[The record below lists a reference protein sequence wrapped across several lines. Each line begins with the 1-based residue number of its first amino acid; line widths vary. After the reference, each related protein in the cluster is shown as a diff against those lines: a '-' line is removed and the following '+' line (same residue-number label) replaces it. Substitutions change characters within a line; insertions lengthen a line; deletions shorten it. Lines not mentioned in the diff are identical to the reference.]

1 MAASQTDYS
10 YYINLFVTQQDF
22 NRMPKGFSA
31 ALAAAQRA
39 EETSS
44 EKLFLNHGGF
54 STWAAY
60 YLARRDVESGS
71 HFAGQARL
79 AQSLRT
85 FDEKPVEFRISVV
98 KRVKDAL
105 PSEFHDKFQTFSEK
119 ARKRQRTTAASADL
133 GEENDHQRRTSEHTP
148 VGSADNINVSTDTFQ
163 SDLFFNVE
171 GVPGLRLSNVF
182 PPFLAASISARPST
196 SHSGKQAA
204 DITMPFPL
212 AMHTGNKFDSKM
224 SLKLKPHRV
233 GYFVMRL
240 FDIYMESI
248 NEERCMVLLPFG
260 SQAFTSSEW
269 IIQGCKREVI
279 SEVFGEIVATAVK
292 ESLTYI
298 EDEAR
303 GEPVTECVTM
313 AVSGKAG
320 EGAVIT
326 LSLAEKECVRIKQA
340 LWPK

>member
-1 MAASQTDYS
+1 MATSQTDYS

-60 YLARRDVESGS
+60 YLARRDAESGS

-105 PSEFHDKFQTFSEK
+105 PSEFHEKFQTFSEK

-133 GEENDHQRRTSEHTP
+133 GEENDHRLRTSVRTP
-148 VGSADNINVSTDTFQ
+148 IGSADNINVSTDTFQ
-163 SDLFFNVE
+163 NNLFFNVE
-171 GVPGLRLSNVF
+171 GVPGLRLANVF
-182 PPFLAASISARPST
+182 PPFLAASISAQPST
-196 SHSGKQAA
+196 SHPGKQAA
-204 DITMPFPL
+204 DITMSFPL

-224 SLKLKPHRV
+224 SLKIKPHRV

-260 SQAFTSSEW
+260 SQAFTSGEW

-279 SEVFGEIVATAVK
+279 LEVFGGIVATAVK
-292 ESLTYI
+292 ASLTYI
-298 EDEAR
+298 DDE
-303 GEPVTECVTM
+303 GQGKPVTECVTM
-313 AVSGKAG
+313 AVSGKAS